1 MRRIRL
7 AAALVA
13 TTVLLGGCAG
23 TPLGDIISLAN
34 AQIANPISAANV
46 YQVKNGYAAA
56 LQIAADWRQYC
67 FSMRYKILMQDP
79 IARPVCSNRRAV
91 VRSIRKYGP
100 VAGAAVQDA
109 ETFVAQHPTLD
120 ASTVI
125 SVAMQ
130 AVAKFRAVIPAKQ

>member
-1 MRRIRL
+1 LHRIRL

-13 TTVLLGGCAG
+13 GSFLLGGCAG
-23 TPLGDIISLAN
+23 TPLWDIISLAN

-67 FSMRYKILMQDP
+67 FSMKYKVIMADP
-79 IARPVCSNRRAV
+79 IARPICSSRRTV
-91 VRSIRKYGP
+91 VRSLRTYGP
-100 VAGAAVQDA
+100 VAGRAVQDA